1 MARRV
6 FFSFHYENDVW
17 RTNIVRNSWITKP
30 DRETAGFIDAADFES
45 IKKGGDSAIKK
56 WIDSQLV
63 GTTVTVVLIGS
74 ETNNRDYIKY
84 ELEQSWKKGNG
95 ILGIYIHQ
103 LKDRY
108 GNRSPKGNNTFGP
121 LFSNSFDNNK
131 YFYERFETYDWVDN
145 DGYNNLGT
153 WVDNAAKKAGK

>member
-1 MARRV
+1 MARKV

-30 DRETAGFIDAADFES
+30 DRETAGFIDAADFET

-56 WIDSQLV
+56 WIESQLV
-63 GTTVTVVLIGS
+63 GTSVTVVLIGS

-84 ELEQSWKKGNG
+84 ELEQSWKKENG

-103 LKDRY
+103 LKDKY
-108 GNRSPKGNNTFGP
+108 GNSSPKGNNTFGP
-121 LFSNSFDNNK
+121 IFSGSSDTKK
-131 YFYERFETYDWVDN
+131 YFYERFETYDWVDD
-145 DGYNNLGT
+145 DGYNNLGI
-153 WVDNAAKKAGK
+153 WVSNAAKKAGK

>member
-45 IKKGGDSAIKK
+45 IKKGGDSSIKK
-56 WIDSQLV
+56 WIDSQLA

-108 GNRSPKGNNTFGP
+108 GNSSPKGNNTFGP
-121 LFSNSFDNNK
+121 LFSNSFDDKK
-131 YFYERFETYDWVDN
+131 YFYERFETYDWVDD